1 MQVGLTEEAQM
12 KAGRM
17 TFVALVLAL
26 VLAIGTGLAIARP
39 SHHGYGGFENHMLS
53 MMTDY
58 LGLTDAQQA
67 QVKQI
72 FANEK
77 PNMQPLMQ
85 QLHQNEQQLRQLET
99 SNNFDEAKVRDLASQ
114 RAQVMTELTVEK
126 AKVHNQIFNLLTPD
140 QKTKAID
147 FLNRREQRFQQ
158 HMQHMQQ
165 NQAPAQQQ

>member
-1 MQVGLTEEAQM
+1 M
-12 KAGRM
+12 KASRM
-17 TFVALVLAL
+17 TIVAVVLAL
-26 VLAIGTGLAIARP
+26 ALAIGTGLAIAQP
-39 SHHGYGGFENHMLS
+39 GHHGYGGGFEHHMLS

-77 PNMQPLMQ
+77 PTMQPLMQ

-99 SNNFDEAKVRDLASQ
+99 SNNFDEAKVRELASQ

-147 FLNRREQRFQQ
+147 FLNRREQRFQK
-158 HMQHMQQ
+158 HMQQ

>member
-1 MQVGLTEEAQM
+1 M
-12 KAGRM
+12 KASRM
-17 TFVALVLAL
+17 TIMAVVLAL
-26 VLAIGTGLAIARP
+26 VLGTGAGLAIAQTG
-39 SHHGYGGFENHMLS
+39 HHGYGGGSEHHMLA
-53 MMTDY
+53 MMTEH

-77 PNMQPLMQ
+77 PTMQPLMQ
-85 QLHQNEQQLRQLET
+85 QLHQTEQQLRQLET
-99 SNNFDEAKVRDLASQ
+99 SNNFDEGKARELASQ
-114 RAQVMTELTVEK
+114 RTQVMTDLRVEQ

-147 FLNRREQRFQQ
+147 FMNRREQRFQQ